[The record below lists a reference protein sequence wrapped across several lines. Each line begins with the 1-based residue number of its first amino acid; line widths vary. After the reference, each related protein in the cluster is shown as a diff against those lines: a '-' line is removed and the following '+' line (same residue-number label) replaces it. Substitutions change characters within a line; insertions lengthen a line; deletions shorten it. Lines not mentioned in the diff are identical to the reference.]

1 MGVILIA
8 FERESEQSALETLL
22 SGHGHRVLKSANG
35 LAALDT
41 ARREPPQAIVSDIVL
56 PRMDGF
62 ALCRKWKQDDRL
74 QNIPF
79 VFYTRRHDD
88 PKYERFALELGA
100 ERFLARSTAPEKL
113 LAALDELLPPNVANG
128 ARVNGQATGQMA
140 APANGA
146 AHGPANGPA
155 NGHGNGASGN
165 TRPMNMLDTAAMQ
178 RFAMLEKTQQD
189 ALEKAQFAQRQHATQ
204 AEALEKA
211 QRQQAAQA
219 EALEKAQRLQAAQA
233 EALERAQ
240 RAQAEAVARAER
252 VQAEAQEKAQQ
263 AQAQAEAMERAT
275 QAHARLRSQV
285 SELEATNKR
294 LADGEAR
301 FRRVFESNP
310 LPLWI
315 ADNATGGFIAVNDA
329 ALALYGYTRAEFL
342 GLKSTALAATGTDAG
357 NAPISMHKRKD
368 GSAVGLSIASQ
379 KIEFDGRNAEL
390 VAAFD
395 LTPRLEIERQ
405 LHAQANSG
413 RVLLDAAADGSWL
426 LGGDG
431 QIQDVNATYCRMSG
445 YSKEELL
452 RMNAADI
459 EDPTSGET
467 TMRLQL
473 GRVRGGGRYET
484 KHRRK
489 DGSLFEVEV
498 SVGLLENARGD
509 SLVLI
514 RDTGP
519 RRRDQIAQRML
530 QRQAEFLVD
539 LFKQADSFD
548 ESAIVRRVIDQAM
561 EVARSPLG
569 YLYFVDPAQK
579 TMTLAAW
586 RDASRP
592 QAVMADSEAQPLGRV
607 ALFSDCVRGKQATS
621 SNDLSRKPQSDGLPD
636 LTRYVAVPM
645 LSGDDVVAVL
655 GVGNREAG
663 YTEED
668 QRALAALADGVWRV
682 LHSKRAHAVTLSAL
696 QRTDVA
702 LQGMIDSFVRMSER
716 HDPYTAGS
724 SRRLAAL
731 AVAIGREAGLDG
743 ERQHG
748 LRVAALLH
756 DVGNIAIPASILSRP
771 APLTE
776 AEQTLMRTHVEEGC
790 QLLADIDFG
799 APIADIV
806 YQSHERF
813 DGSGYP
819 RGLKGEEI
827 MLEARILAI
836 ADTVEA
842 MCSPRPY
849 RPAAGMDAALEEI
862 TRGAGKRYDEHLVAA
877 CTRLI
882 RQHGFMLPT

>member
-1 MGVILIA
+1 MSVILIA
-8 FERESEQSALETLL
+8 FERESEQIALETLL
-22 SGHGHRVLKSANG
+22 SGRGHRVVKSANG

-62 ALCRKWKQDDRL
+62 ALCRKWKQDERL

-79 VFYTRRHDD
+79 LFYTRRHDD

-100 ERFLARSTAPEKL
+100 ERFLARSTAPENL
-113 LAALDELLPPNVANG
+113 LTALDELLPRAS
-128 ARVNGQATGQMA
+128 
-140 APANGA
+140 GA
-146 AHGPANGPA
+146 AV
-155 NGHGNGASGN
+155 NGHGNGTNGS
-165 TRPMNMLDTAAMQ
+165 TRPMAMLDTAAMQ
-178 RFAMLEKTQQD
+178 RVAILEKTH
-189 ALEKAQFAQRQHATQ
+189 AEAVEKAQH
-204 AEALEKA
+204 A

-219 EALEKAQRLQAAQA
+219 EALEKAQRLQVAQA

-240 RAQAEAVARAER
+240 RAQAEALERAER
-252 VQAEAQEKAQQ
+252 AQVEAQEKIQQ
-263 AQAQAEAMERAT
+263 AQAQADAVERAAQSQT
-275 QAHARLRSQV
+275 RLRAQV
-285 SELEATNKR
+285 TELEATNQR
-294 LADGEAR
+294 LAAGEAR
-301 FRRVFESNP
+301 FRRVFEGNP
-310 LPLWI
+310 LPMWI
-315 ADNATGGFIAVNDA
+315 ADHATGGFIAVNEA
-329 ALALYGYTRAEFL
+329 ALALYGYSRAEFL
-342 GLKSTALAATGTDAG
+342 GLKAAALELQGTDAK
-357 NAPISMHKRKD
+357 NAPISVHKRKD
-368 GSAVGLSIASQ
+368 GTALGLSIATQ
-379 KIEFDGRNAEL
+379 RIEFDGRNAEL
-390 VAAFD
+390 VSAFD
-395 LTPRLEIERQ
+395 LTQRLEAERQ
-405 LHAQANSG
+405 LHEQAKTG
-413 RVLLDAAADGSWL
+413 RAVLDAAADGSWV

-431 QIQDVNATYCRMSG
+431 QILDVNTAYCRMSG

-452 RMNAADI
+452 KMNAADI
-459 EDPTSGET
+459 EDQTSGET
-467 TMRLQL
+467 TMRLQI

-489 DGSLFEVEV
+489 DGTLFEVEV
-498 SVGLLENARGD
+498 SVGLLENSRGD
-509 SLVLI
+509 SIVLV
-514 RDTGP
+514 RD
-519 RRRDQIAQRML
+519 IAQRRREL
-530 QRQAEFLVD
+530 ISQRLQQRQSDFLVD
-539 LFKQADSFD
+539 LFKHAESFD

-561 EVARSPLG
+561 EVTHSPIG

-579 TMTLAAW
+579 TITLAAW

-592 QAVMADSEAQPLGRV
+592 QVVMADSEPQPIGRAV
-607 ALFSDCVRGKQATS
+607 LFTECVRGKHATS
-621 SNDLSRKPQSDGLPD
+621 NNDSSRKPQLDGLPE
-636 LTRYVAVPM
+636 LTRYLAVPM
-645 LSGDDVVAVL
+645 LSGDEAVAVL

-663 YTEED
+663 YGDED
-668 QRALAALADGVWRV
+668 QRALAALAHGVWRV
-682 LHSKRAHAVTLSAL
+682 LHSKRAHALTLSAL

-731 AVAIGREAGLDG
+731 AVALGREAGLDG

-756 DVGNIAIPASILSRP
+756 DVGNIAVPASILSKP

-776 AEQTLMRTHVEEGC
+776 TELALMRTHVEEGC

-806 YQSHERF
+806 YQSHERY

-819 RGLKGEEI
+819 RGIKGEEI

-849 RPAAGMDAALEEI
+849 RPAAGMDAAIEEI
-862 TRGAGKRYDEHLVAA
+862 NRGAGKLYDLHLVAA
-877 CTRLI
+877 CTRLV
-882 RQHGFMLPT
+882 RQHGFTLPE

>member
-22 SGHGHRVLKSANG
+22 SGRGHRVLKSSNG
-35 LAALDT
+35 LAALDV

-62 ALCRKWKQDDRL
+62 ALCRKWKQDERL
-74 QNIPF
+74 QSIPF

-100 ERFLARSTAPEKL
+100 ERFLSRSTPPDKL
-113 LAALDELLPPNVANG
+113 LSALDELLPPGHVNG
-128 ARVNGQATGQMA
+128 AR
-140 APANGA
+140 ANG
-146 AHGPANGPA
+146 HD
-155 NGHGNGASGN
+155 GHGNGASGN

-178 RFAMLEKTQQD
+178 RFAMLEK
-189 ALEKAQFAQRQHATQ
+189 AQ

-211 QRQQAAQA
+211 QASQRQQAAQA
-219 EALEKAQRLQAAQA
+219 EALEKAQRLQASHA

-240 RAQAEAVARAER
+240 RAQAAQTEALEKAQRAHAEAVERAER
-252 VQAEAQEKAQQ
+252 LQAEAQYNAQQ
-263 AQAQAEAMERAT
+263 AQAQAEAVDRAV
-275 QAHARLRSQV
+275 QAQARLRSQL
-285 SELEATNKR
+285 SELEASNQR
-294 LADGEAR
+294 LAAGEAR
-301 FRRVFESNP
+301 FRRVFENNP
-310 LPLWI
+310 QPMWI
-315 ADNATGGFIAVNDA
+315 ADHATGGFIAVNDA
-329 ALALYGYTRAEFL
+329 ALSMYGYSRAEFL
-342 GLKSTALAATGTDAG
+342 ALKASALALPGGESPDSA
-357 NAPISMHKRKD
+357 ISVHQRKD
-368 GSAVGLSIASQ
+368 GLALFLSISSQ
-379 KIEFDGRNAEL
+379 QIEFDGRNADL

-395 LTPRLEIERQ
+395 LSQRLETERQ
-405 LHAQANSG
+405 LQEQAKAGNT
-413 RVLLDAAADGSWL
+413 LLDAAADGSWL
-426 LGGDG
+426 LGSDG
-431 QIQDVNATYCRMSG
+431 QIQDVNAAYCRMSG

-459 EDPTSGET
+459 EDPASGET

-489 DGSLFEVEV
+489 DGTLLDVEV
-498 SVGLLENARGD
+498 SVGLLENRRGD
-509 SLVLI
+509 SIVLI
-514 RDTGP
+514 RDTAQ
-519 RRRDQIAQRML
+519 RRRDLIAQRIQ
-530 QRQAEFLVD
+530 QRQTDFLVD

-548 ESAIVRRVIDQAM
+548 ESAIVRRVVEQAM
-561 EVARSPLG
+561 EAGRSPLA
-569 YLYFVDPAQK
+569 YLYFVDNAHK

-586 RDASRP
+586 RDGSRP
-592 QAVMADSEAQPLGRV
+592 QVVMADSEPQPMGRG
-607 ALFSDCVRGKQATS
+607 LMLSECVRGKHPTWT
-621 SNDLSRKPQSDGLPD
+621 NDVTRKPQNDGLPD
-636 LTRYVAVPM
+636 LTRFLAVPM
-645 LSGDDVVAVL
+645 MSGDEVVAVL
-655 GVGNREAG
+655 GIGNRDAN

-668 QRALAALADGVWRV
+668 QRTLAALADGVWRV

-724 SRRLAAL
+724 SRRMAAL

-756 DVGNIAIPASILSRP
+756 DIGNIAVPASILAKP

-776 AEQTLMRTHVEEGC
+776 TELALMRTHVEEGC
-790 QLLADIDFG
+790 QLLADIDLG
-799 APIADIV
+799 APIADII

-827 MLEARILAI
+827 MIEARILAI

-849 RPAAGMDAALEEI
+849 RPAAGMDAAIDEI
-862 TRGAGKRYDEHLVAA
+862 NRGAGKLYDEHLVAA
-877 CTRLI
+877 CTRLV
-882 RQHGFMLPT
+882 RQHGFTLPE